1 MAYTDTFINSKGE
14 TIKLKLRFHRESRM
28 TYRINK
34 IDDLFDENYKL
45 LEELLTHHQTIQV
58 PRLQELYDYAEGNN
72 HEVLKHEYR
81 RNETDMADNRAVH
94 NYGRKISVFRQGYL
108 VGNPVQVDYADGRKK
123 SPTDLAL
130 HYLNQVNNFDDL
142 NRSLVLDLSQVGRA
156 YEIAYYSDDEK
167 LKFSRLDPLTTF
179 VIYDQTIDKKQL
191 AGVRYYNANMFND
204 DETLV
209 ELYDDEYRYYFIWDK
224 DGIRETEDPIELNG
238 FNDVQITEY
247 LNNEQGIGDYETELP
262 LIDLYDAAQSDTANY
277 MTDLADAILVIYGD
291 IDFPPEVDTVEKQ
304 VEYMKQM
311 RKARLM
317 QLIPPDDIDG
327 KEKPVNA
334 EYLYKKYDV
343 SGTEAYKSRLHDD
356 IHEFTTTPNLGD
368 ENFSGNASG
377 EAMKYK
383 LFGLDQQRVSTQ
395 ALFEKGLRRRYRLL
409 ANIYPRIATGELEE
423 YKGAFT
429 DFDESKL
436 KIKFTPNLPHS
447 DNEVVEMVQKLWG
460 LISDETR
467 LDLLEV
473 VTDISAE
480 DEKTR
485 IKRESEEPNNHP
497 DSRMGE
503 VEEDE
508 T

>member
-1 MAYTDTFINSKGE
+1 MTYTDTFINSKGE
-14 TIKLKLRFHRESRM
+14 TIQLKLRFHRESRM

-34 IDDLFDENYKL
+34 VDDLFADNYKL
-45 LEELLTHHQTIQV
+45 LHELLKHHQTIQV

-72 HEVLKHEYR
+72 HEVLKHEHR

-191 AGVRYYNANMFND
+191 AGVRYYKANMFD
-204 DETLV
+204 TSETLV
-209 ELYDDEYRYYFIWDK
+209 ELYDDEYRYYLIWDK

-291 IDFPPEVDTVEKQ
+291 IDFPPEVDTVKKQ

-311 RKARLM
+311 RRARLM
-317 QLIPPDDIDG
+317 QLVPPQDIDG
-327 KEKPVNA
+327 NERQVNA

-343 SGTEAYKSRLHDD
+343 SGTEAYKTRLHDD
-356 IHEFTTTPNLGD
+356 IHEFTSTPKLGD
-368 ENFSGNASG
+368 ENFSGTTSG

-409 ANIYPRIATGELEE
+409 ANIFPQIATGELEE
-423 YKGAFT
+423 FKGAFT

-497 DSRMGE
+497 EPRVSE

>member
-1 MAYTDTFINSKGE
+1 MTYTDSFINTKGE
-14 TIKLKLRFHRESRM
+14 EINLKLRFHRESRM
-28 TYRINK
+28 TYRIQSV
-34 IDDLFDENYKL
+34 DDLFSDNYKL
-45 LEELLTHHQTIQV
+45 LIQLITHHQEKQV
-58 PRLQELYDYAEGNN
+58 PRIQELYDYAEGNN
-72 HEVLKHEYR
+72 HEVLKHEFR

-94 NYGRKISVFRQGYL
+94 NFGRKISVFRQGYL
-108 VGNPVQVDYADGRKK
+108 VGNPVQVDYADGKKK

-142 NRSLVLDLSQVGRA
+142 NRQLVLDLSQVGRA
-156 YEIAYYSDDEK
+156 YEIAYYTEDGK

-179 VIYDQTIDKKQL
+179 VIYDHTIDQNQL
-191 AGVRYYNANMFND
+191 AGVRYYAPNMFN
-204 DETLV
+204 EEEILI
-209 ELYDDEYRYYFIWDK
+209 ELYTAESRYYIIWNK
-224 DGIRETEDPIELNG
+224 DEVREAEVPVEANG
-238 FNDVQITEY
+238 FEDVQITEY

-291 IDFPPEVDTVEKQ
+291 IDFPPEIDTPEKQ
-304 VEYMKQM
+304 VEYMKEM

-317 QLIPPDDIDG
+317 QLVPPQDYEG
-327 KEKPVNA
+327 KERPVNA

-343 SGTEAYKSRLHDD
+343 SGTEAYKTRLHDD
-356 IHEFTTTPNLGD
+356 IHEFTSTPNLGD
-368 ENFSGNASG
+368 ENFSGTQSG

-395 ALFEKGLRRRYRLL
+395 ALFEKGLRRRYKLL
-409 ANIYPRIATGELEE
+409 ANIYPQISTGELEE
-423 YKGAFT
+423 FNGAFS

-480 DEKTR
+480 DEKNR
-485 IKRESEEPNNHP
+485 IKKENGDTDLRPEPRINE
-497 DSRMGE
+497 G
-503 VEEDE
+503 EEDE
-508 T
+508 A